1 MFLASRKGGSA
12 MERDKQAD
20 LLRGYACL
28 LVVIGHVFI
37 GVRTSG
43 IAVPG
48 FLAVS
53 EKFIWSFHIDLF
65 MFLSG
70 YVFSLTGGAA
80 AKGGRRAFL
89 LGKLL
94 SLGVPYLIFSCL
106 YAVVNSLTPGVNNS
120 SSVSDV
126 LSIWY
131 KPIAQYWFLF
141 ALFWLFVIWAVISKP
156 IKSNALI
163 TALLYTF
170 FIVCK
175 CFKIN
180 LGFLDSSF
188 NCVLAFGLGTC
199 IKSLNISRLPKAVRA
214 VTAALHIAAA
224 VILINFNLYTKLFI
238 DDILTVFGIFSSLC
252 FISLISRLPAVSKA
266 LGFICVYSFPL
277 YLTHTFFTAGARIIL
292 LRLGVTNCFV
302 HIAAGIAAGL
312 LFPIAAAKAAEL
324 SPFLNFFFYPA
335 RAVKE
340 IRAGKYGFNLRKKS

>member
-1 MFLASRKGGSA
+1 

-48 FLAVS
+48 FLEVS

-224 VILINFNLYTKLFI
+224 VILINFNLY
-238 DDILTVFGIFSSLC
+238 
-252 FISLISRLPAVSKA
+252 
-266 LGFICVYSFPL
+266 
-277 YLTHTFFTAGARIIL
+277 LTHTFFTAGARIIL